1 MTELDAELLGRWEL
15 LAGQRARAVGT
26 AVIRCYREPHRRYH
40 TVRHLRAVL
49 RVVDELSSAAVDL
62 EAIRYA
68 AFYHD
73 AVYAVRRGD
82 NEERS
87 ARLAGAA
94 LSSLGVRPETVGE
107 VIRLIGLTVAHTPA
121 EADSDGAVL
130 CDADLAVL
138 GAGER
143 DYAAYARAVRAEYR
157 HVPPELYRMGRTAVL
172 RRFIDRPVLFRT
184 AVGRERF
191 ESRARDN
198 LAQELRALRV
208 SPVA

>member
-15 LAGQRARAVGT
+15 LAGQRAGAVGT

-49 RVVDELSSAAVDL
+49 RVADELSSAAVNL

-73 AVYAVRRGD
+73 AVYAVQRGD

-94 LSSLGVRPETVGE
+94 LLSIGVRPETVAE
-107 VIRLIGLTVAHTPA
+107 VIRLIRLTVEHNPDA
-121 EADSDGAVL
+121 EDGNGAVL

-157 HVPPELYRMGRTAVL
+157 HVSPELYRMGRAVVL
-172 RRFIDRPVLFRT
+172 QRFIDRPVLFRT
-184 AVGRERF
+184 AAGRERF

-208 SPVA
+208 PPIG